1 MRHTGAAFVSF
12 GADFAI
18 TGLACE
24 NTENQ
29 E

>member
-1 MRHTGAAFVSF
+1 MRHTDAAFVSF
-12 GADFAI
+12 DADFAI